1 MTPSNNPKSALTD
14 SGAKAP
20 RDAMWMV
27 PFEKLVVKPGEN
39 PRDQLDPHWHELVR
53 TIADDM
59 KEVGWRKSKPAEVL
73 VNEAGEI
80 ILTDAGTR
88 YAAATLARS
97 EGAANLDMIPCVA
110 LDKSTTAEQINVG
123 YVANNNSSRLTPL
136 GFSIVAHRLVRVFGN
151 TGAEAAKKLGVSPK
165 YIDDMLILF
174 DAPEAIKAMVRNGQV
189 SGTLAIETIKEH
201 GNEEALRILQEALT
215 DAQSKGKTKA
225 RAKNVPKEKQP
236 EDRML
241 SAQHKHAP
249 TMYQLMMLLIVKDI
263 APEKEQE
270 IKDRMEQVLFAIETD
285 AEGSTGSA
293 E

>member
-1 MTPSNNPKSALTD
+1 MNPSNNPKNALTD

-39 PRDQLDPHWHELVR
+39 PRDQLDPEWHGNVR
-53 TIADDM
+53 VIADDM

-80 ILTDAGTR
+80 VLTDAGTR
-88 YAAATLARS
+88 YAAAALARS
-97 EGAANLDMIPCVA
+97 EGATNLDLIPCVA
-110 LDKSTTAEQINVG
+110 LDKATTAEDITVG
-123 YVANNNSSRLTPL
+123 YVVNNNGARLSPL
-136 GFSIVAHRLVRVFGN
+136 SFSIVAHRLVRTFGN
-151 TGAEAAKKLGVSPK
+151 TGAQAAKKVGVSPK
-165 YIDDMLILF
+165 YIEDMLVLF
-174 DAPEAIKAMVRNGQV
+174 DAPDAIKAMVRNGQV
-189 SGTLAIETIKEH
+189 AGTLAIETIKEH
-201 GNEEALRILQEALT
+201 GNDEALRILQEALT

-225 RAKNVPKEKQP
+225 RAKNVKKEKAP

-241 SAQHKHAP
+241 AAQHKHAP

-263 APEKEQE
+263 TPEKEQE
-270 IKDRMEQVLFAIETD
+270 IKDRMEQVLFAIETES
-285 AEGSTGSA
+285 EGSNGSD